1 MEDVMSEELELTDE
15 RLAEALRGCTKR
27 EVTVCRKCPMKSCVD
42 PGKSC
47 CDAML
52 LKAAE
57 RIGALAEENRR
68 LRDATEGYAK
78 ELVQRMV
85 TLAREGNTAG
95 ARGLEKVSG
104 DLVMELNEIQDK
116 LVKLGRESVVRA
128 EPVAG
133 QGWRVTLI
141 TVEGREVFNG
151 EEAAQGE

>member
-1 MEDVMSEELELTDE
+1 MSEKLELTDE
-15 RLAEALRGCTKR
+15 RLAEALRCCTKS
-27 EVTVCRKCPMKSCVD
+27 EAAACRKCPMGLQEQD
-42 PGKSC
+42 GKC
-47 CDAML
+47 CFDALRLM
-52 LKAAE
+52 AAE

-68 LRDATEGYAK
+68 LRDATEGYTK

-104 DLVMELNEIQDK
+104 DLVLELNEIQDK

-141 TVEGREVFNG
+141 TVEGREVYKTEG
-151 EEAAQGE
+151 GADAESG

>member
-1 MEDVMSEELELTDE
+1 MSEVLELTDE
-15 RLAEALRGCTKR
+15 RLAEALRCCAKS
-27 EVTVCRKCPMKSCVD
+27 EAVACRKCPMELKDRDDKLCF
-42 PGKSC
+42 
-47 CDAML
+47 DALRLM
-52 LKAAE
+52 AAE

-78 ELVQRMV
+78 ELVGRMV

-104 DLVMELNEIQDK
+104 DLVMELNEIQAK
-116 LVKLGRESVVRA
+116 LTELGRGSVVRA

-141 TVEGREVFNG
+141 QVEGREVFNG
-151 EEAAQGE
+151 EEAAQDG

>member
-1 MEDVMSEELELTDE
+1 MSEKLELTDE

-27 EVTVCRKCPMKSCVD
+27 EIAVCRKCPVKGRAED
-42 PGKSC
+42 GKAC
-47 CDAML
+47 FDTMMMM
-52 LKAAE
+52 AAE

-78 ELVQRMV
+78 ELVERMV
-85 TLAREGNTAG
+85 ALAREGNTAG

-104 DLVMELNEIQDK
+104 DLVFELNSVQAK
-116 LVKLGRESVVRA
+116 LTELGRKSVVRA

-133 QGWRVTLI
+133 QGWRVTPI
-141 TVEGREVFNG
+141 QVEGREVFNG

>member
-1 MEDVMSEELELTDE
+1 MSEVLELTDE
-15 RLAEALRGCTKR
+15 RLAEALRDCTKR
-27 EVTVCRKCPMKSCVD
+27 EVTVCRKCPVKD
-42 PGKSC
+42 RTEDGKAC
-47 CDAML
+47 CDTMMIM
-52 LKAAE
+52 AAE
-57 RIGALAEENRR
+57 RIDALAAENKE
-68 LRDATEGYAK
+68 LRAATEAYAG
-78 ELVQRMV
+78 ELVQKMV

-141 TVEGREVFNG
+141 QVEGREVFNG
-151 EEAAQGE
+151 EEAAQDG

>member
-1 MEDVMSEELELTDE
+1 MSEVLELTDE
-15 RLAEALRGCTKR
+15 RLAEALRCCAKS
-27 EVTVCRKCPMKSCVD
+27 EAAACRKCPMGLQEQD
-42 PGKSC
+42 GKC
-47 CDAML
+47 CFDALRLM
-52 LKAAE
+52 AAE
-57 RIGALAEENRR
+57 RIGALAAENRR
-68 LRDATEGYAK
+68 LRDATEGYTK